1 MSELVLVYTV
11 FGNAEDAR
19 TVSRQLV
26 EERLA
31 ACANIHAPC
40 TSIYEWDGQLR
51 EEGEVPVFFK
61 TTPLQRPALMERL
74 AELHSY
80 DVPAILSW
88 SAEIND
94 AYADWVDAQ
103 IAAKP

>member
-1 MSELVLVYTV
+1 MSELVLVYTL
-11 FGNAEDAR
+11 FGSADEAR

-40 TSIYEWDGQLR
+40 TSIYEWDGQVR

-61 TTPLQRPALMERL
+61 TTPLQRPALVERL

-80 DVPAILSW
+80 DVPSILW
-88 SAEIND
+88 WEMARDEV
-94 AYADWVDAQ
+94 YAGWDGAQ
-103 IAAKP
+103 TG

>member
-1 MSELVLVYTV
+1 MSELVLVYTL
-11 FGNAEDAR
+11 FGSADEAR

-40 TSIYEWDGQLR
+40 TSIYEWDGQVR

-61 TTPLQRPALMERL
+61 TTPLQRPARLERL
-74 AELHSY
+74 AERHSY
-80 DVPAILSW
+80 DVPAILW
-88 SAEIND
+88 WERAG
-94 AYADWVDAQ
+94 AQVYAGWVGAQ
-103 IAAKP
+103 TG

>member
-1 MSELVLVYTV
+1 MSELVLVYTL
-11 FGNAEDAR
+11 FGSADEAR
-19 TVSRQLV
+19 TVSRQLL

-40 TSIYEWDGQLR
+40 TSIYEWEGQVR

-61 TTPLQRPALMERL
+61 TAPSRRLALMERL

-88 SAEIND
+88 DMAADE
-94 AYADWVDAQ
+94 AYAGWVAGQ
-103 IAAKP
+103 VGHP

>member
-1 MSELVLVYTV
+1 MSELVLVYTL
-11 FGNAEDAR
+11 FGSADEAR

-40 TSIYEWDGQLR
+40 TSIYEWEGQMR
-51 EEGEVPVFFK
+51 EEVEVPVYLK
-61 TTPLQRPALMERL
+61 TTPLQRAALMERL

-88 SAEIND
+88 DMATDD
-94 AYADWVDAQ
+94 AYANWVAGQ
-103 IAAKP
+103 TG

>member
-1 MSELVLVYTV
+1 MSELVLVYTL
-11 FGNAEDAR
+11 FGSADEAR
-19 TVSRQLV
+19 SVSRQLV

-40 TSIYEWDGQLR
+40 TSIYEWDGQVR

-61 TTPLQRPALMERL
+61 TTPLQRSALVERL
-74 AELHSY
+74 AELHNY

-88 SAEIND
+88 EVAGDE
-94 AYADWVDAQ
+94 AYAGWVGKQ
-103 IAAKP
+103 TG

>member
-1 MSELVLVYTV
+1 MSELVLVYTL
-11 FGNAEDAR
+11 FGSSDEAR

-26 EERLA
+26 EEKFA

-40 TSIYEWDGQLR
+40 ASIYEWDGQVR
-51 EEGEVPVFFK
+51 EEGEVPVLFK
-61 TTPLQRPALMERL
+61 TTPSQRPALMARL

-88 SAEIND
+88 DMTADE
-94 AYADWVDAQ
+94 AYCGWVEAQ
-103 IAAKP
+103 ITAKP